1 MHNKLL
7 RLRQVEEITGLSRS
21 SIYRRMKAGEFP
33 RRVKIGSTAVRWNE
47 GEIVAWLES
56 LPRAE

>member
-21 SIYRRMKAGEFP
+21 SIYRRMKD
-33 RRVKIGSTAVRWNE
+33 RRVSASRQDWIYRRQVE
-47 GEIVAWLES
+47 
-56 LPRAE
+56 